1 MVSEQNF
8 DRKYFLQTKF
18 TDKVY
23 WQSLLTKFN
32 YKLYWQTL
40 LTNFTRDP
48 WPENIAIWWLISSR
62 ESLMYYFLFFN
73 ATTARSEC
81 QFLWNK
87 TDFNFSEFF
96 LFHNMESNI
105 ELACLSS
112 FWWRDTFTI
121 DLTRKVKAQAKLN
134 FAKCLSHPS
143 CLLISSAISFSFS
156 CLLFSLQLTALQ
168 VNVLL
173 YPLSHSSFS

>member
-1 MVSEQNF
+1 
-8 DRKYFLQTKF
+8 
-18 TDKVY
+18 
-23 WQSLLTKFN
+23 
-32 YKLYWQTL
+32 
-40 LTNFTRDP
+40 
-48 WPENIAIWWLISSR
+48 
-62 ESLMYYFLFFN
+62 MYYFLFFN

-96 LFHNMESNI
+96 LFHNMESSI

-121 DLTRKVKAQAKLN
+121 DLTSKVKAQAELN

-143 CLLISSAISFSFS
+143 CLLISSAISFSFY
-156 CLLFSLQLTALQ
+156 CLLFSLQLT
-168 VNVLL
+168 VPGKCFIISFVSFKLL
-173 YPLSHSSFS
+173 LDIFLVPLLLLDPLRPRWGLSYK